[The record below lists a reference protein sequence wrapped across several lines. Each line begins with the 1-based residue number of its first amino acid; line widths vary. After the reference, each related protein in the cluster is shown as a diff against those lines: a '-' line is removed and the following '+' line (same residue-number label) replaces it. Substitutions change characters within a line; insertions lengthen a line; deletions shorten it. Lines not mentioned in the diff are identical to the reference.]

1 MNVVNSLKN
10 HSVEAIKDYCKKN
23 CNKASFA
30 MFNTNYDF
38 NISSIIRTA
47 NIMGFSEVH
56 HIQKEGKRIDRRA
69 TVGAHHYTDVIHSY
83 NADEFFEKIRNK
95 YVPIAVENN
104 VDYQSFDAYKFVF
117 PSNACFIFGSENEG
131 LTKDVLDRCESMITI
146 PNFGAIRSFNVGVT
160 AAIIG
165 GLFIKQTYENS

>member
-1 MNVVNSLKN
+1 MNVIDSLKN
-10 HSVEAIKDYCKKN
+10 HSVEAIKDFCKKN
-23 CNKASFA
+23 CNKASLA

-83 NADEFFEKIRNK
+83 NANEFFEKIRNK

-131 LTKDVLDRCESMITI
+131 LTKNVLDQCQAMITI
-146 PNFGAIRSFNVGVT
+146 PNLGAIRSFNVGVT

-165 GLFIKQTYENS
+165 ALFTKQTHENS